1 MGWRYLPLMHL
12 RLLIPALATVGLVA
26 VSALPEAHAEGI
38 AAPAAVT
45 SVLANFT
52 SNPQTAMATWSAWAG
67 QEPMRWTFKA
77 IDRSVCAIDSA
88 RVTRCH
94 SYDRNPSGKGFMTK
108 GDTTYTLANNK
119 RQIFNWNGRW
129 VYNNLGT
136 DVNPITATGNFVPY
150 DPWNPWLTVGI
161 PVTTAVGKGS
171 WLEVTS
177 TNVKGG
183 DDTTAVYVTRVSPDG
198 LKAQLLG
205 ESKAG
210 TVSITEDI
218 VITNVPNISVPKA
231 SKQKL

>member
-1 MGWRYLPLMHL
+1 
-12 RLLIPALATVGLVA
+12 
-26 VSALPEAHAEGI
+26 
-38 AAPAAVT
+38 
-45 SVLANFT
+45 
-52 SNPQTAMATWSAWAG
+52 
-67 QEPMRWTFKA
+67 
-77 IDRSVCAIDSA
+77 
-88 RVTRCH
+88 
-94 SYDRNPSGKGFMTK
+94 MTK
-108 GDTTYTLANNK
+108 GDTTYTMPNHK
-119 RQIFNWNGRW
+119 RQIFDWNGRW

-150 DPWNPWLTVGI
+150 DPWNPWLTEGI
-161 PVTTAVGKGS
+161 PVTTAVGKDG

-210 TVSITEDI
+210 KVSIAEDI
-218 VITNVPNISVPKA
+218 IITNVPTITVPKA